1 MVIVICVCRILL
13 LGKIGNSD
21 GGRGFNSEEAS
32 QQSIIYVDRMLQ
44 IHFEVIAQFGSLI

>member
-1 MVIVICVCRILL
+1 MVKLARAKAEEDLIPRQ
-13 LGKIGNSD
+13 
-21 GGRGFNSEEAS
+21 EAS

>member
-1 MVIVICVCRILL
+1 MLCRILL

-21 GGRGFNSEEAS
+21 GGRGLNSEEAS